1 MVSDPFDLGTDDV
14 NENTTSHAPE
24 PPPPNHADNMSSGG
38 ETMSL
43 SQRAAARM
51 PLDAGNGELAK
62 SMEDLLSLIHI

>member
-24 PPPPNHADNMSSGG
+24 PPPPNHADTLSSGG

-51 PLDAGNGELAK
+51 PLDAENGELA
-62 SMEDLLSLIHI
+62 